1 MPAPSSE
8 TPPDGS
14 SRRSGPR
21 RPPGRDRRTAPEPA
35 EGDGLWLDGGAEGSD
50 PEVEDQ
56 GADGP
61 PRATRRLTRKQ
72 RNDLTLAITALAA
85 LAAAFGP
92 ATFTGNATVDV
103 VERVLVV
110 GLVTFVGAHAHRWT
124 WFVAGA
130 LAAVP
135 ARGVSLGLVL
145 LGLLAAI
152 VFSRARRRSRPAGA
166 LAVGL
171 IANGTL
177 WYPADVLPTGLSHA
191 AAVAALVLVVGSGF
205 GEVGRRH
212 KRTVSLAFAALG
224 LLLVVGVGAAAYVG
238 ITARNELQQGTSS
251 ARRALQSVRAGESDE
266 AQTSLAEAEAQLAGA
281 SRRFDGPLASA
292 VGVVPGLAQQV
303 DAVETSVD
311 QALEVTRAA
320 DELLATDYD
329 QLRYDGRID
338 LAQVTELVP
347 QSQRVRDALAS
358 ADRELAELRTRSL
371 LPPLRD
377 RVEEFSAQVTEAHDD
392 AVLAADLLEVAPGL
406 LGADGDRHYLVV
418 FLAPAELRGSG
429 GFVGNFVELSAR
441 SGDVDL
447 DRSGR
452 IGELIGA
459 APPGQRTLVEPPDYV
474 ARYGDL
480 RPQDN
485 LQDVTLSP
493 NWPSVGSV
501 YAQLYPQSGG
511 RAVDGVIGVD
521 PTGLAGLLELTG
533 PVPVPGFPGF
543 QLTSENVVAALTT
556 EQYLIFGDD
565 SERREDFLE
574 ASIRATFDRLTTA
587 ALPAPRA
594 IGDALGDPVRG
605 RHIQLWSP
613 VTVERQLF
621 EQLDADGEIAV
632 PAGQDG
638 FSVVQ
643 QNAGNNKIDAYLRR
657 KVSYRATLDAD
668 DGSVEGEISVQLTN
682 EVPSTDLPRI
692 VVGNNRGVPVGTNLS
707 SLSLF
712 TPLTVTGATIDDR
725 NVVLSPD
732 TEVGL
737 KVWDTPLLSI
747 PPGRTVTVV
756 FQVEGPLDLTS
767 DYRFRYL
774 PQPQAIPEEFS
785 ADIRVRGARFTEA
798 NGTNGL
804 EASGPTE
811 VTIQLGSPL
820 GT

>member
-1 MPAPSSE
+1 ME
-8 TPPDGS
+8 DG
-14 SRRSGPR
+14 
-21 RPPGRDRRTAPEPA
+21 
-35 EGDGLWLDGGAEGSD
+35 
-50 PEVEDQ
+50 

-61 PRATRRLTRKQ
+61 PRPTRRLTRKQ

-103 VERVLVV
+103 VERVLIV

-152 VFSRARRRSRPAGA
+152 VFSRSRRRSRPAGA

-191 AAVAALVLVVGSGF
+191 AATVALVLVVGSGF

-212 KRTVSLAFAALG
+212 KRTVSLSFAALG

-251 ARRALQSVRAGESDE
+251 ARQALQSVRAGESDQ

-320 DELLATDYD
+320 DELLANDYD
-329 QLRYDGRID
+329 RLRYDGRID

-347 QSQRVRDALAS
+347 QSQRVRDTLAS

-377 RVEEFSAQVTEAHDD
+377 RVEEFSDQVAEAHDD

-429 GFVGNFVELSAR
+429 GFVGNFVELAAR

-565 SERREDFLE
+565 EERREDFLE

-638 FSVVQ
+638 LAVVQ
-643 QNAGNNKIDAYLRR
+643 QNIGNNKIDAYLER
-657 KVSYRATLDAD
+657 KVRYRATIDPRDATLDAT
-668 DGSVEGEISVQLTN
+668 VTIEVTN
-682 EVPSTDLPRI
+682 AVPRVDLPRA

-707 SLSLF
+707 SLAVF
-712 TPLTVTGATIDDR
+712 TPHVVSSATVDGR
-725 NVVLSPD
+725 SVQLVPD

-737 KVWDTPLLSI
+737 QVWDLPLLSI
-747 PPGRTVTVV
+747 PPGRTVTVELEL
-756 FQVEGPLDLTS
+756 EGSLDLRS
-767 DYRFRYL
+767 AYAFRYF
-774 PQPQAIPEEFS
+774 PQPLANPEDFD
-785 ADIRVRGARFTEA
+785 ADIRVRSGSFAQA
-798 NGTNGL
+798 NGQNGL
-804 EASGPTE
+804 RATGPTE
-811 VTIQLGSPL
+811 APLELRSPVRP
-820 GT
+820 